1 MVFGTGAM
9 ASYVGGRVA
18 GSGRA
23 SVTLAGTWEEAL
35 AVLSGAGVRVEEG
48 SESWTAPL
56 AAVPLADAPAADLVL
71 VLVKSHKTRD
81 IAPHVARA
89 MGADGIAV
97 SLQNGI
103 GNAEALRA
111 LIDPS
116 RLVMG
121 VTRAGATLLSAG
133 HVRGFVGPTV
143 LGRDEAGHAARVAEL
158 LSASGLPTTVD
169 DDIDA
174 LIWRKLAVNCAINP
188 LSALRGLP
196 NGALLERAE
205 ERQLLEAAAYEV
217 QAVAGARGVRIDGDY
232 REAALGAARLTA
244 GNRSSMLQDVDRGA
258 PTEIEA
264 LNGAVVREGA
274 RLGVPTPTNARLLE
288 EIRAREAADRAA
300 TAAARP

>member
-1 MVFGTGAM
+1 VVFGTGAM
-9 ASYVGGRVA
+9 ASYFGGRIA

-23 SVTLAGTWEEAL
+23 SVTLAGAWQEAL
-35 AVLSGAGVRVEEG
+35 AVLSASGVRVEEDA
-48 SESWTAPL
+48 EDWTTPID
-56 AAVPLADAPAADLVL
+56 AVALADAPTADLVL
-71 VLVKSHKTRD
+71 ILVKSHKTRG

-89 MGADGIAV
+89 MGAAGIAV

-103 GNAEALRA
+103 GNAETLGA

-133 HVRGFVGPTV
+133 HVRGFAGPTI
-143 LGRDEAGHAARVAEL
+143 LGRDKAGHALRVAEL
-158 LSASGLPTTVD
+158 LSTSALPTTVD
-169 DDIDA
+169 DDVDA

-188 LSALRGLP
+188 LSALRGIP
-196 NGALLERAE
+196 NGALLQRAE
-205 ERQLLEAAAYEV
+205 DRQLLEAAAYEV
-217 QAVAGARGVRIDGDY
+217 QAVARARGVRVDGDY

-244 GNRSSMLQDVDRGA
+244 GNRSSMLQDVDRKA

-274 RLGVPTPTNARLLE
+274 RLAVPTPTNARLLE
-288 EIRAREAADRAA
+288 EIRARETAYRAA
-300 TAAARP
+300 PAASRP